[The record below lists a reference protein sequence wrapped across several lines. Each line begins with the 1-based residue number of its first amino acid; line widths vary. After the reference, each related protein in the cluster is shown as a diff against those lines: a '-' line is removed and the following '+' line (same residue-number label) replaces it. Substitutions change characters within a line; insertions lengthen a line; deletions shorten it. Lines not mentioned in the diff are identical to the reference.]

1 VLVTNVLVGLYDP
14 VFVNV
19 IKELGNASY
28 TGESSL
34 DPGGVTPEFEK
45 VYENSVAI

>member
-1 VLVTNVLVGLYDP
+1 VTNVLLALYAP
-14 VFVNV
+14 VFENV
-19 IKELGNASY
+19 IPEPGYASY
-28 TGESSL
+28 VGGNEL

>member
-1 VLVTNVLVGLYDP
+1 

-19 IKELGNASY
+19 IAEFGDLSY
-28 TGESSL
+28 TGEISL

-45 VYENSVAI
+45 VYEKSVAI